1 MPLNNKVAK
10 DTVRLENTYRCL
22 QMLYV
27 VVGRGEGRDVRQGGA
42 AHRGVGTLALGHAL
56 RGGNFVMTSLST
68 ARK

>member
-1 MPLNNKVAK
+1 
-10 DTVRLENTYRCL
+10 
-22 QMLYV
+22 MLYV